1 MRRRIGFPLLMCFIV
16 LACASAQA
24 DDFQDHVD
32 VVAKPSS
39 SRKAKKKALAALPL
53 NKLSRLDRAKVQ
65 TVLKS
70 ISVFRELPAVRF
82 PVKPEAYAFFANHPD
97 VAVSIWRVMKISQ
110 FQMSQTGPHDYE
122 VNGQD
127 GTAGIVDIAYSG
139 PGEYLMLC
147 EGRFKSPVTI
157 RPIKAYAVIHLQ
169 TKFSTDETGQSI
181 ATQRACFFA
190 SFPSLAVGTAVR
202 LISPVSNAIVDRNL
216 SETSLFVHMMSVAM
230 TRHPGWVERI
240 ADQMDGVLDTSRD
253 ELLNVTARMYIAE
266 QKREL
271 AKVVGDDQ
279 VSLNAVMAPLDQ
291 QKSESNA
298 ATPVS
303 AARPGPARR

>member
-1 MRRRIGFPLLMCFIV
+1 MSFIV
-16 LACASAQA
+16 LACGLVHA
-24 DDFQDHVD
+24 DEFQQHVD
-32 VVAKPSS
+32 TVAKPSS
-39 SRKAKKKALAALPL
+39 SRKAKKRALAALPL
-53 NKLSRLDRAKVQ
+53 DKLSRLDRAKVQ

-82 PVKPEAYAFFANHPD
+82 PAKPEAYAFFAKHPD

-110 FQMSQTGPHDYE
+110 FQMSQTGPHNYE

-127 GTAGIVDIAYSG
+127 GTAGIVDIAYSS

-169 TKFSTDETGQSI
+169 TKFSTDEAGQAI

-216 SETSLFVHMMSVAM
+216 SETSLFVHMMSIAM

-253 ELLNVTARMYIAE
+253 ELLNVTARLYIAE
-266 QKREL
+266 QKRAM
-271 AKVVGDDQ
+271 AKIVGADQ
-279 VSLNAVMAPLDQ
+279 VTLKAVMAPLDRQ
-291 QKSESNA
+291 EPDSNA

-303 AARPGPARR
+303 SARPAAARN